1 MSIQKLKLRLNADPK
16 KVIIQ
21 FLRMSEKRTKKILK
35 RIISLSDEEI
45 VNKLNEVYEQFSAR
59 HKNFEE
65 LVYEN
70 YKLVEEYLPRKTNL
84 NEETKHL
91 IGAYFS
97 KEYSVESAAL
107 FNPSMVAHPDQNG
120 IEPGELKFVM
130 SLRATGEGHISSV
143 EFREGI
149 ISSNGDV
156 RLINNSPYSL
166 LPKRIK
172 YPYKEL
178 KAKKIRKI
186 NTSEYK
192 KKDLISSNYRC
203 KFDDNSIISE
213 RVLSPVSLAESKG
226 IEDARFVKFDDEN
239 DSKYFATY
247 TAYNGKSLRTQII
260 ETTDFKNFELGTL
273 HGKMV
278 NDKGMALFPRKI
290 KGKYFITSR
299 QDGENLYMM
308 ESDNIYKWNK
318 SKLIL
323 KPRGMWELIQLGN
336 CGSPIETKEGWLLL
350 THAVG
355 PVRKYVISAILLDL
369 ENPYKVIG
377 VLNEPLLEPDETER
391 EGYVPNVV
399 YSCGSIIHNNY
410 LVIPYAM
417 SDSACGFAK
426 IELKKLLNK
435 FS

>member
-1 MSIQKLKLRLNADPK
+1 MSIQKLKLRLSADPK

-21 FLRMSEKRTKKILK
+21 FLRMNEKRTKKILK
-35 RIISLSDEEI
+35 KIISLSDEEI

-70 YKLVEEYLPRKTNL
+70 YKLVEEYLPAKANL

-97 KEYSVESAAL
+97 KEYSIESAAL

-120 IEPGELKFVM
+120 IEPGEFKFVM

-156 RLINNSPYSL
+156 RLINDSPYSL
-166 LPKRIK
+166 LPKRTV

-178 KAKKIRKI
+178 KAKKIRKD
-186 NTSEYK
+186 NATEYK
-192 KKDLISSNYRC
+192 KKDFISSNYRC

-213 RVLSPVSLAESKG
+213 RVLSPVSPAESKG
-226 IEDARFVKFDDEN
+226 IEDARFVKFNDEN

-323 KPRGMWELIQLGN
+323 QPKRMWDLMQLGN
-336 CGSPIETKEGWLLL
+336 CGSPIETDAGWLLL

-426 IELKKLLNK
+426 IEVKKLLNK

>member
-1 MSIQKLKLRLNADPK
+1 MSIQKIKLRLNADPK
-16 KVIIQ
+16 KVVIQ
-21 FLRMSEKRTKKILK
+21 FLWMNKKRTKKILK
-35 RIISLSDEEI
+35 RIILLSDKEI

-65 LVYEN
+65 LVLEN
-70 YKLVEEYLPRKTNL
+70 YRRVEEFLPRKSKY

-97 KEYSVESAAL
+97 KEYSIESAAL
-107 FNPSMVAHPDQNG
+107 FNPSVVVHPDQTG
-120 IEPGELKFVM
+120 IESGELKFVM
-130 SLRATGEGHISSV
+130 SLRATGEGHISAV

-156 RLINNSPYSL
+156 RLINDSQYRL
-166 LPKRIK
+166 LPKKSK
-172 YPYKEL
+172 YPFKEL
-178 KAKKIRKI
+178 KKKKFRKI
-186 NTSEYK
+186 NTTEYK
-192 KKDLISSNYRC
+192 KKDLITSNYRC
-203 KFDDNSIISE
+203 RFDEDSVISE
-213 RVLSPVSLAESKG
+213 RVLPPVSLAESKG
-226 IEDARFVKFDDEN
+226 IEDARFVKFDDKN
-239 DSKYFATY
+239 FSKYFATY

-278 NDKGMALFPRKI
+278 NNKGMALFPRKI
-290 KGKYFITSR
+290 NGKYFMTSR

-323 KPRGMWELIQLGN
+323 KPRRMWELMQLGN
-336 CGSPIETKEGWLLL
+336 CGSPIETDEGWLLL

-355 PVRKYVISAILLDL
+355 PVRKYVISAILLDI

-391 EGYVPNVV
+391 EGYVPHVV

-426 IELKKLLNK
+426 IELDKLLNK
-435 FS
+435 FF